1 MDTKPHSGV
10 DPKGHGPDGP
20 KGGGYACDPLKAY
33 SGVDDRAA
41 MNSRSKQN
49 HKRKTAA
56 KY

>member
-49 HKRKTAA
+49 HKRKKAA